1 MDLAQLARNLI
12 TLRYIRD
19 SVKYVFAIISFL
31 LIMTCTYGQMDTT
44 RQVRDT
50 LNVIDTL
57 PGRVFVLQNVQRD
70 GLILPEVE
78 IKEVTIVGQ
87 QQKSS
92 PRRARVQIRQYD
104 RLIYN
109 LKKTYPYAVIAREK
123 LAEVNT
129 QLEAVTDDKE
139 RRELLK
145 TVEKEILEEF
155 EDDARNMTITQGRLL
170 IKLIDRETQNTSF
183 ELIKQYRGF
192 LSAAFWQGI
201 ARIFG
206 SNLKAEYDPFGEDAL
221 IELILRDIE
230 AGWL

>member
-1 MDLAQLARNLI
+1 LV
-12 TLRYIRD
+12 TLHD
-19 SVKYVFAIISFL
+19 NSNTVKRIFAILSSV
-31 LIMTCTYGQMDTT
+31 LILTSAYGQNDTT

-50 LNVIDTL
+50 LNVNDTL
-57 PGRVFVLQNVQRD
+57 PGRVYVLQNVKRD

-78 IKEVTIVGQ
+78 IKEVTIVAP

-92 PRRARVQIRQYD
+92 PRKARAQVRQYD

-123 LAEVNT
+123 LAEINAR
-129 QLEAVTDDKE
+129 LEEIPDEKE
-139 RRELLK
+139 RRKFLNQQENN
-145 TVEKEILEEF
+145 ILAEF

-170 IKLIDRETQNTSF
+170 IKLIDRETQNTSY

-201 ARIFG
+201 ARLFG

-221 IELILRDIE
+221 MELIVRDIE
-230 AGWL
+230 MGYL